1 MHNEELLIHLIEK
14 ADFIRNEL
22 KEYRSR
28 NQLNHTIEAG
38 VEINKKPQSKRA
50 KLSLTTKNALRELM
64 KEDMNQRNLSKKLNI
79 TAQAM
84 SEIAK
89 KLEQNGYINRTNNKI
104 NNENILSLTDKGIE
118 KATMFDQNI
127 KVTSEKVFT
136 GLSEEEKLVLLELI
150 NKI

>member
-50 KLSLTTKNALRELM
+50 KLSLTAKNALRELM

>member
-28 NQLNHTIEAG
+28 NQLNHISEAG